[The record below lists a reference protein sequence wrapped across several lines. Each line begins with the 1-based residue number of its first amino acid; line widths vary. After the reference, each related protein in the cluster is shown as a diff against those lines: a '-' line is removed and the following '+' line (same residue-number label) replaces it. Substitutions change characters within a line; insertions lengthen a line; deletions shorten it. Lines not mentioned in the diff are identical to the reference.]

1 MISGRYFGASP
12 ASFVQHSRMVVAKTN
27 KLSLNISNV
36 LGSYENF
43 ALVPIYIFFF
53 SK

>member
-1 MISGRYFGASP
+1 MISGRCLGASP
-12 ASFVQHSRMVVAKTN
+12 ASFVQHSKMVVAKTN

-43 ALVPIYIFFF
+43 ALVPICLYFLF
-53 SK
+53 